1 MMKQVR
7 MRLTDDDIK
16 VVAILLAKK
25 MKFQLEQARQKLE
38 AVWDAEEKERRQIIE
53 FRYEPV
59 WVWGFGSY
67 SEKVC

>member
-1 MMKQVR
+1 MIKQVR

-38 AVWDAEEKERRQIIE
+38 PVWDAEEKEQRQIIE
-53 FRYEPV
+53 FRYEPI
-59 WVWGFGSY
+59 WVWG
-67 SEKVC
+67 

>member
-38 AVWDAEEKERRQIIE
+38 
-53 FRYEPV
+53 PV
-59 WVWGFGSY
+59 
-67 SEKVC
+67 

>member
-1 MMKQVR
+1 

-38 AVWDAEEKERRQIIE
+38 PVWDAEEKEQRQIIE
-53 FRYEPV
+53 FRYEPI
-59 WVWGFGSY
+59 WVCVGLNFNPPTPLARAL
-67 SEKVC
+67 

>member
-25 MKFQLEQARQKLE
+25 MKLQLEQARQKLE
-38 AVWDAEEKERRQIIE
+38 PVWDAEEKE
-53 FRYEPV
+53 
-59 WVWGFGSY
+59 
-67 SEKVC
+67 